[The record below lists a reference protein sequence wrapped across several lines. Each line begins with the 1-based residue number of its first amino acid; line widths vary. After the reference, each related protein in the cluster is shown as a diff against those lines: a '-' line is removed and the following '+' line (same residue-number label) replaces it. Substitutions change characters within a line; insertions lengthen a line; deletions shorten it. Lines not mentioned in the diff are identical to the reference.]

1 MLKRIAPLLL
11 TAVLVV
17 TAGCTHPSRR
27 VATVAPP
34 ATATTALQGVAHVA
48 ADGTSCACDQVRC
61 YERVRKG
68 CHASCAEPEEPQCDC
83 DARCTVMGRLV
94 AQNHCECHGH
104 DEDD

>member
-1 MLKRIAPLLL
+1 MLKRIGPLLFV
-11 TAVLVV
+11 AVLVV

-27 VATVAPP
+27 VATEPP
-34 ATATTALQGVAHVA
+34 ATPTGALQGVAHVA
-48 ADGTSCACDQVRC
+48 ADGTSCTCDQVRC

-68 CHASCAEPEEPQCDC
+68 CRASCAEPEEPQCDC
-83 DARCTVMGRLV
+83 EARCTVMGRLV